1 MLYLLNGSFK
11 FQEIKR
17 TSNFLVYNIFY
28 SLQIKYNKKNTS
40 LVKINLYEIKNYVDE
55 DIIKKNY

>member
-1 MLYLLNGSFK
+1 MLNLLNGSFK
-11 FQEIKR
+11 FKEIKK
-17 TSNFLVYNIFY
+17 TSNFLVYNILY
-28 SLQIKYNKKNTS
+28 SLQIKYNKKYTS